1 MHDFQ
6 FYSTSS
12 LDDALKYL
20 SETEGLCKIIAGGT
34 DLIPMLRNEDIYP
47 NCVLNI
53 LGIEQLRGIVETDH
67 AVRIG
72 PTTTYTE
79 IVESEVL
86 NRFFPILV
94 QAASNVGGPQIR
106 NRGTIGG
113 NIATASPAADVL
125 PALMALDVELE
136 LQSKKSGVRLL
147 PLTDGIESAY
157 RSRLRADE
165 IMTGILIK
173 KLPEGTRC
181 GFEKLGRRKAMAR
194 ARMNMSVILRLD
206 KDWTV
211 SEVRIVP
218 GAVMPV
224 AKRIKT
230 AEKVLLGVKP
240 EEALVKAAGEVLVQE
255 ILKVTGIRWSTEY
268 KMPVVRN
275 IFERVVG
282 QLI

>member
-1 MHDFQ
+1 MHNFQ
-6 FYSTSS
+6 FYSASS
-12 LDDALKYL
+12 IDDALKYL
-20 SETEGLCKIIAGGT
+20 TDTEGLCKIIAGGT
-34 DLIPMLRNEDIYP
+34 DLIPMLRNEDINP
-47 NCVLNI
+47 NSVLNI
-53 LGIEQLRGIVETDH
+53 LEIQPLRGIIETED

-72 PTTTYTE
+72 PTTTFTE
-79 IVESEVL
+79 MVESEVL

-106 NRGTIGG
+106 NRGTLGG
-113 NIATASPAADVL
+113 NIVTASPAADVL
-125 PALMALDVELE
+125 PALMALDVDLE

-157 RSRLRADE
+157 RTHLRADE
-165 IMTGILIK
+165 IVTGIIIK

-194 ARMNMSVILRLD
+194 ARMNMSVVLCFE

-211 SEVRIVP
+211 SDVRIVP

-224 AKRIKT
+224 AKRMKA
-230 AEKVLLGVKP
+230 AEKIILGVKP
-240 EEALVKAAGEVLVQE
+240 EEALVKAAGEAMVQE
-255 ILKVTGIRWSTEY
+255 ILKITGIRWSTEY